1 MSILVTGG
9 LADAGERVVVLDN
22 LSTGFD
28 WAVAKDVPLTIGDT
42 GDQNLVGEA
51 IREYKIES
59 IIHFA
64 ASIVVPDSVADPLGY
79 YKNKTANSRAL
90 IETAIRHGV
99 RHFIFYDHT
108 ESARN
113 AFDRL
118 RRPKMI
124 RIEIRRKEVLCDSPG
139 NGGRCRNQFLW
150 TRQLPPASRSVPH
163 KSSASARVCSM
174 MRTRNQEAFLPA

>member
-28 WAVAKDVPLTIGDT
+28 WAVAKDMPLTIGDT
-42 GDQNLVGEA
+42 GDQNLVGET
-51 IREYKIES
+51 IRTLRTITKGTMRK
-59 IIHFA
+59 
-64 ASIVVPDSVADPLGY
+64 ASAMFHPD
-79 YKNKTANSRAL
+79 
-90 IETAIRHGV
+90 HM
-99 RHFIFYDHT
+99 

-113 AFDRL
+113 AFDRR

-163 KSSASARVCSM
+163 KSSASARVCAM